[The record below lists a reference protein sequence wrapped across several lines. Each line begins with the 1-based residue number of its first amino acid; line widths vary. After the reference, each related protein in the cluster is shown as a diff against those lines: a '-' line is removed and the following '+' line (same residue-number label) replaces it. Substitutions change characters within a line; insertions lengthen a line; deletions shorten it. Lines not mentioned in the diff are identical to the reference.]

1 LEKTMFS
8 RRNLLILAI
17 VVLLAAVGGAYYWQQ
32 RLAAERAARE
42 AIRREVVARGDIM
55 SIVSATGSLQPEAE
69 VNLFFTAASPLPV
82 QKVNVTVGQAV
93 KKGDVLAQL
102 DPSDLELSVRQAEQA
117 LASADLALAQLLAPP
132 RPEDIA
138 AAEANL
144 RLAKAQVYA
153 ASLGSSPESV
163 QIAYLNLRIAQN
175 SLNTT
180 YATMDQLVAQGKWAE
195 KNALQDQADQQVEAA
210 QIADLRYHQ
219 AQQPPNPSK
228 AAAQMGAVEQAQA
241 ALDRLKQG
249 PSDDDLEIARRQV
262 SQARAAL
269 ELAQNNLRDAQIVA
283 PFDGVAAAVN
293 IRVGEPA
300 PGGLPAIVLADVSRF
315 HLVVFVDEVDV
326 ARVVPGQP
334 VSVTLDALPD
344 RLFSGRLD
352 RVAPAATVNAGVV
365 SYAVRINLAP
375 TDAPARAG
383 MTATA
388 DIVVDEARDVVL
400 VPNWAI
406 RRDRD
411 TGQAFVG
418 VLREGRIEDVPV
430 ELGLRNET
438 FSQVIRGVNAG
449 DVVAVSTARE
459 QFSLFGGGE

>member
-1 LEKTMFS
+1 
-8 RRNLLILAI
+8 
-17 VVLLAAVGGAYYWQQ
+17 
-32 RLAAERAARE
+32 
-42 AIRREVVARGDIM
+42 
-55 SIVSATGSLQPEAE
+55 
-69 VNLFFTAASPLPV
+69 
-82 QKVNVTVGQAV
+82 
-93 KKGDVLAQL
+93 
-102 DPSDLELSVRQAEQA
+102 
-117 LASADLALAQLLAPP
+117 
-132 RPEDIA
+132 
-138 AAEANL
+138 
-144 RLAKAQVYA
+144 
-153 ASLGSSPESV
+153 
-163 QIAYLNLRIAQN
+163 
-175 SLNTT
+175 
-180 YATMDQLVAQGKWAE
+180 
-195 KNALQDQADQQVEAA
+195 
-210 QIADLRYHQ
+210 
-219 AQQPPNPSK
+219 
-228 AAAQMGAVEQAQA
+228 
-241 ALDRLKQG
+241 
-249 PSDDDLEIARRQV
+249 
-262 SQARAAL
+262 
-269 ELAQNNLRDAQIVA
+269 
-283 PFDGVAAAVN
+283 VAAAVN